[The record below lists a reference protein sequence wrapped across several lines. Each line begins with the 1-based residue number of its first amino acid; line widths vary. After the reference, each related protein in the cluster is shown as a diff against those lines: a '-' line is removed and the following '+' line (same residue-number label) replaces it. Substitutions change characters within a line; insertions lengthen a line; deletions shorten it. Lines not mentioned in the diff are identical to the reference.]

1 MPMTSDSVWYVY
13 GIVPGDASPI
23 DGRASMSGID
33 DADVVMEREGN
44 IGALVSVLD
53 ATRYGPAALE
63 SNTADVEWLGPR
75 AVAHD
80 RVLTWA
86 SEHGP
91 VVPLPMFSVFSGR
104 AAVREVLGARRE
116 QFAAALDRARAGREF
131 ALRVY
136 RVDTELL
143 PEVSAFS
150 ERVRELEAQAAAAT
164 PGQRYLRERK
174 LEGERK
180 AELQNVGQHIVTSL
194 VERLAADAVG
204 VVQSPIPR
212 ITASEAATTGTMV
225 LNAAFLVAQASMP
238 AFQRTLTEFV
248 DRHSGRG
255 FRFDFTGPWP
265 PYHFVG
271 GELDDR

>member
-1 MPMTSDSVWYVY
+1 MTSESVWYVY
-13 GIVPGDASPI
+13 GIVPGDASPSA
-23 DGRASMSGID
+23 GRAPTSGLD
-33 DADVVMEREGN
+33 DADVVVEREGV

-53 ATRYGPAALE
+53 VARYGPTALE
-63 SNTADVEWLGPR
+63 SHTADVEWLGPR

-91 VVPLPMFSVFSGR
+91 VVPLPMFSVFSGGV
-104 AAVREVLGARRE
+104 AVREMLVERR
-116 QFAAALDRARAGREF
+116 QQLVAALDRARAGREY

-136 RVDTELL
+136 RVDSELL
-143 PEVSAFS
+143 SEVSAFS
-150 ERVRELEAQAAAAT
+150 ERVRELESQAAAAS
-164 PGQRYLRERK
+164 PGQRYLLERK

-180 AELQNVGQHIVTSL
+180 AEVQVVGQRIVAS
-194 VERLAADAVG
+194 VVDRLAQHAAG

-212 ITASEAATTGTMV
+212 VTASEAATAGTMV
-225 LNAAFLVAQASMP
+225 LNAAFLVAPASLA
-238 AFQRTLTEFV
+238 AFQHTLTEFV

-271 GELDDR
+271 GELDDRR